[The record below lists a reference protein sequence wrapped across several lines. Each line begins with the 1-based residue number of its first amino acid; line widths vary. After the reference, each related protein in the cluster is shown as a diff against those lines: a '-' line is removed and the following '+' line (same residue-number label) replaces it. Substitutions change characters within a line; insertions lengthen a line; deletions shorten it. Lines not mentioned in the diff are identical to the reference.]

1 MPVEDLRSSMRKA
14 RRSLTATQR
23 ENAAIRCAHLA
34 REMEAV
40 RRARCIAL
48 YMAYEGELSCTPII
62 DWALSRGKKVL
73 LPVVAGNRLRLAPHR
88 LGERM
93 FPNRWGIL
101 EPEWQPRRW
110 VAPRFPSVA
119 FVPLVAC
126 DSSGNRLGQGGGYY
140 DRTFAFRRHC
150 VHWGRPLLIGLAYD
164 FQLVGELAAKP
175 TDVPLDAVISERRR
189 IEFRP

>member
-1 MPVEDLRSSMRKA
+1 M
-14 RRSLTATQR
+14 
-23 ENAAIRCAHLA
+23 
-34 REMEAV
+34 
-40 RRARCIAL
+40 
-48 YMAYEGELSCTPII
+48 
-62 DWALSRGKKVL
+62 
-73 LPVVAGNRLRLAPHR
+73 
-88 LGERM
+88 
-93 FPNRWGIL
+93 
-101 EPEWQPRRW
+101 
-110 VAPRFPSVA
+110 A

-164 FQLVGELAAKP
+164 FQFVGELAAKP